1 MTKLRDGY
9 FRQINSKVGDDN
21 YLLKAQGGY
30 IGLHTG
36 RNNEA
41 NKVVRTDENGYIQA
55 GWINTTS
62 GSMDGNTPARI
73 YVSYDGYIRYMTP
86 GYFFSNLS
94 NSGNNISITVGG
106 QNRTLTVGYADNA
119 EAANYLNGYTKIITV
134 NGDINTYYPVR
145 IPNTTRKSLI
155 NTISVWRNLGLKSA
169 IYPGSHGSYTT
180 GNGGGVSCWY
190 EFVGRYNGWDGN
202 GGYYYTR
209 RAWYAYD
216 RQLSHAAAPGSA
228 VGDLFVWLRGG
239 GTEYYVSTNYP
250 FSDPVVY
257 YERTNASGSSQYPSW
272 VEPRT
277 DIGNEGILTNTYY
290 GNIIGN
296 ANTASGLSVTHYWA
310 NVAIS
315 TSSKTNTTPTFG
327 RVTISGTYPQIQLN
341 STNSESSIYYLSSDG
356 TGWATGPRAWGVSGF
371 GIGVY
376 NTSTNNG
383 VKLTILDNGNT
394 GIGTTSPDYKLQI
407 SGDSYTTGW
416 SRAANGFYVEGNDV
430 HFTHQGNIGEIDM
443 TSNNEFLWGSS
454 STSLYFNYRT
464 VSRGTTVNNY
474 IWNAGSSTSWASHNM
489 GNIWLNGSGVYLR
502 LGPQNSSHAHYE
514 TNAGV
519 SHWFN
524 KRVDVNG
531 DIWRYGTNY
540 GISSDGYFYAKG
552 VYANRDGASTYG
564 GISLYST
571 SDPITEY
578 GIAFRGTGNY
588 GKIGR
593 VQGDWATYFTMDS
606 LDNRGWIFR
615 SGGTNYASVS
625 ARGEAYFNSVGTDN
639 YIAYPSGGFFSSEG
653 STGYIIITIPANY
666 RSCTMM
672 RFNVEI
678 YNYSSGTS
686 TTYTIGGYN
695 YDDGNWYNVFAY
707 ANRQGTTGYGNLTVR
722 FGHNGTN
729 SIIWIGESNTSYSYP
744 KIRITNVTLGHGT
757 VDYNTW
763 AAGWSVTIAT
773 TAPTNVSQTVT
784 NPATNYYAE
793 SAGSANSV
801 AWANITEKPI
811 NFKAYAGDLSSG
823 GWKILQGRDS
833 SPSIAI
839 SYNNGSA
846 NWNSSTYSASM
857 VWGCN
862 DTRGLLDCGYNNST
876 VTFGGGSYGTSNDN
890 NPGWYMKISGTS
902 GTTYDLDNRWALA
915 SHNHD
920 TRYVKLDGSNVMT
933 GALTLSWSTSN
944 IMDNTTTNPR
954 IIFTEN
960 GSQKVG
966 LVYTDYDSYRLS
978 KGLKVMDVD
987 GSDAS
992 NVWFEAQG
1000 EIYANG
1006 GNKVLHTGNTYVSN
1020 GKGVINSNIITQV
1033 DNADTVDGYHYNQL
1047 PYTPWK
1053 EQWIDMTGYSES
1065 YWHPVVTDLPGTGY
1079 RRIKVSVHLNSG
1091 TRPSWSKHSSG
1102 FTCNLDLLTTAH
1114 GWGTTGS
1121 ETICLNSTYAYADQ
1135 NPVGWCQL
1143 GNASHGILL
1152 LRGGGRY
1159 LVCTDWNASW
1169 TIYNQ
1174 SITDYAGTQYA
1185 QTCGPYTS
1193 YPGIFNGSTTKNWI
1207 YAHTRGNILAE
1218 DWLSIGD
1225 YAGSY
1230 HGRSNNISGY
1240 AGEIWFGGNFHI
1252 DSQNSQNLYLNYY
1265 TGATV
1270 SIAQGGGN
1278 VGIGTDSPS
1287 MKLHVNGDGIYL
1299 NSTATC
1305 GINMYSS
1312 HNESSISYK
1321 SNGGTRTVLG
1331 TYTNRT
1337 FLWNESIGEHVSI
1350 LSSNGYVG
1358 IGTTS
1363 PGYKL
1368 DVRGTTRS
1376 TDRIYANEWIQ
1387 FDNATG
1393 LYWSNAYG
1401 AHFYPNDTS
1410 SYGQFRL
1417 AGSKNG
1423 YSGIHFGSGTGYLTL
1438 MDSGSDKGA
1447 YQENWGWLWYFN
1459 ARNSKLSL
1467 RTKSD
1472 FGADINLNGSVR
1484 TNSTYYGYG
1493 LYHLSY
1499 GSSAYALTSDGG
1511 AALISSMSVNYATS
1525 AGSAIYITPQS
1536 YTPTSDTVGG
1546 HKDGLVKWLNT
1557 DSTTGIG
1564 KNIIISESII
1574 SQWDNDSAK
1583 PYPSSVYAMIKIGG
1597 GYNHSTYGQWLL
1609 SSYNQTR
1616 LGVVGR
1622 TGSVWSS
1629 IKWIAWTSDI
1639 PTKISQLTN
1648 DSGYITSS
1656 GSCNYANSAGSASS
1670 VTVNSSDSNSTYRMV
1685 WHSGNTLYGTG
1696 GIYCNPYTDYLYA
1709 TSMNTSDWF
1718 RSTGSTGW
1726 YNESYGGGWYMT
1738 DSSWVR
1744 TYNGKG
1750 VVSSGFYHSNYGS
1763 SAYALTSDGDAAKI
1777 ADMSVNYADSAGSAS
1792 SVTVNSSD
1800 SNSTYRMVWH
1810 SGNTLYGTGGI
1821 YCNPYTDYLYATS
1834 MNTSDWFRS
1843 TGSTGWYN
1851 ESYGGG
1857 IYMSDST
1864 YVRVYND
1871 KSFYNSNSSQYAFYT
1886 PGGITVGSHLW
1897 GTSAASTWIDGQRY
1911 DRAVINVTNST
1922 DANSFWPLI
1931 RWTSSS
1937 QGRWDTIGVLGNN
1950 LYFMSSATS
1959 KTDNDYDTAAYFDMT
1974 TSRLYSNG
1982 LYHTSYGSSD
1992 YALTSDGGAALIS
2005 SMSVNYA
2012 NSAGDADTSNRT
2024 KFLETFQQNS
2034 TTNTYGSQYPIWAQ
2048 WSDSTNVRLK
2058 CTNYTVWT
2066 DKANY
2071 ANSADNANY
2080 LNQQSI
2086 SSEDTAIPDGTGFAV
2101 YKGSTSATGGDGHIM
2116 SFGWST
2122 GSYGAQIYIDT
2133 DPTYN
2138 ISIRQ
2143 RNGSAWQPWKK
2154 ILTEANYTEIVKKI
2168 NYIDT
2173 NYLFFCAGSIYKNSD
2188 ESARPYYSTG
2198 PGFSVTV
2205 TRKRSGAYQVTVINN
2220 NLRYC
2225 YIYPIIYPLFKDKG
2239 AGSCY
2244 EHGFAYLSN
2253 ADNYEVPIYIVSG
2266 GSVTFTIICG
2276 YVHTQNS
2283 WKESDFTKS
2292 NDGGGFICQIFASWQ
2307 A

>member
-1 MTKLRDGY
+1 MAQVKDLLVQGQTKFLRKAYFQDQIVSNVAQGTAPLVVASSTVVSNLNSDYLDGY
-9 FRQINSKVGDDN
+9 HASGLFTALSANSTLSITIGGTTLTSSINAATVDGKYISNYYTKSEADDRFVNVAGDTMSGTLIFSGVPGGNYTEGIRIQDASNKWAVITFGATGTAGCSPQPGEVAWVVAKEPGGKFLISPNTSYDTVGLRLEKDGNAYWRNSVILHSGN
-21 YLLKAQGGY
+21 YTSYLGY
-30 IGLHTG
+30 IGTTAVQASSTAQALTG
-36 RNNEA
+36 ITA
-41 NKVVRTDENGYIQA
+41 FTFNGASSAGTNYITGTA
-55 GWINTTS
+55 G
-62 GSMDGNTPARI
+62 RI
-73 YVSYDGYIRYMTP
+73 YFGGNFHIDSLGSNATYINHYTA
-86 GYFFSNLS
+86 
-94 NSGNNISITVGG
+94 NNV
-106 QNRTLTVGYADNA
+106 
-119 EAANYLNGYTKIITV
+119 YLV
-134 NGDINTYYPVR
+134 
-145 IPNTTRKSLI
+145 
-155 NTISVWRNLGLKSA
+155 
-169 IYPGSHGSYTT
+169 
-180 GNGGGVSCWY
+180 
-190 EFVGRYNGWDGN
+190 
-202 GGYYYTR
+202 
-209 RAWYAYD
+209 
-216 RQLSHAAAPGSA
+216 
-228 VGDLFVWLRGG
+228 
-239 GTEYYVSTNYP
+239 
-250 FSDPVVY
+250 
-257 YERTNASGSSQYPSW
+257 SGSSQ
-272 VEPRT
+272 
-277 DIGNEGILTNTYY
+277 GN
-290 GNIIGN
+290 
-296 ANTASGLSVTHYWA
+296 V
-310 NVAIS
+310 
-315 TSSKTNTTPTFG
+315 
-327 RVTISGTYPQIQLN
+327 
-341 STNSESSIYYLSSDG
+341 
-356 TGWATGPRAWGVSGF
+356 
-371 GIGVY
+371 
-376 NTSTNNG
+376 
-383 VKLTILDNGNT
+383 
-394 GIGTTSPDYKLQI
+394 GIGTTSPGYKLQI

-489 GNIWLNGSGVYLR
+489 GNIWLNGSGVYLH
-502 LGPQNSSHAHYE
+502 LGPQNSLHAHYE

-695 YDDGNWYNVFAY
+695 YEDGNWYNVFAY

-839 SYNNGSA
+839 SYNTGSA
-846 NWNSSTYSASM
+846 NWNSSKYSASM

-1114 GWGTTGS
+1114 GWGTTDS
-1121 ETICLNSTYAYADQ
+1121 ETICLNSTYDYADQ

-1438 MDSGSDKGA
+1438 MDNGSDKGA
-1447 YQENWGWLWYFN
+1447 YQENWDWLWYFN
-1459 ARNSKLSL
+1459 ARNGKLSL
-1467 RTKSD
+1467 RTSSD

-1525 AGSAIYITPQS
+1525 AGSTIYITPQS

-1546 HKDGLVKWLNT
+1546 HKDGLVNWLNT

-1597 GYNHSTYGQWLL
+1597 GYNYSTYGQWLL

-1622 TGSVWSS
+1622 SDSVWSS

-1656 GSCNYANSAGSASS
+1656 GSCNYANSAGNADTVDNMHASDFSYNVSSGNYDCNNLPYGTHSATYRFGGSPLNAFP
-1670 VTVNSSDSNSTYRMV
+1670 NSSWSNMFVIGAGSDTMTQIGAPYDADELYFRRGT
-1685 WHSGNTLYGTG
+1685 WYSDGGSIRTNEWRAILHSGNYTSYVNNYYWANVKISTSSNTGTYPTFANMKSTGRVYLDEWIQFSGSSGLYWPNTNGAHLYANTTTSYAALITQGSRGGYCGLQCGPSANYMTVMSTDTHHGLYCENTGTWEFYYNRSNDSVGIRTSSNLGYDINLSGSVGSNSSISGVGFVHTSYNSASYLLTSNG
-1696 GIYCNPYTDYLYA
+1696 GVVNESKYLKNFGSSNYVTFTVGGDANTYYPVRIHNPADYYPYSFITISRAYWETAPDTGYTSTHKGGLSMCLFWNSSCYWDGNSSGEECFCVRLNETYCNMVAGMDKIIDGTVVWLRGGGATYHIHGIAGTSQGVTVYLESYTDHASRTFSPRTWEQRTPVSVRWPGYA
-1709 TSMNTSDWF
+1709 
-1718 RSTGSTGW
+1718 
-1726 YNESYGGGWYMT
+1726 
-1738 DSSWVR
+1738 
-1744 TYNGKG
+1744 NG
-1750 VVSSGFYHSNYGS
+1750 
-1763 SAYALTSDGDAAKI
+1763 ADYAS
-1777 ADMSVNYADSAGSAS
+1777 SAGSVAWGN
-1792 SVTVNSSD
+1792 VTGKPFN
-1800 SNSTYRMVWH
+1800 W
-1810 SGNTLYGTGGI
+1810 SGQSGQPT
-1821 YCNPYTDYLYATS
+1821 
-1834 MNTSDWFRS
+1834 W
-1843 TGSTGWYN
+1843 
-1851 ESYGGG
+1851 
-1857 IYMSDST
+1857 
-1864 YVRVYND
+1864 
-1871 KSFYNSNSSQYAFYT
+1871 
-1886 PGGITVGSHLW
+1886 LW
-1897 GTSAASTWIDGQRY
+1897 GSNDG
-1911 DRAVINVTNST
+1911 TNYYVW
-1922 DANSFWPLI
+1922 NP
-1931 RWTSSS
+1931 
-1937 QGRWDTIGVLGNN
+1937 
-1950 LYFMSSATS
+1950 
-1959 KTDNDYDTAAYFDMT
+1959 
-1974 TSRLYSNG
+1974 SNFN
-1982 LYHTSYGSSD
+1982 
-1992 YALTSDGGAALIS
+1992 
-2005 SMSVNYA
+2005 VNYA
-2012 NSAGDADTSNRT
+2012 NSAGSVKQLTSLGNYTYSNLSTDIPTNAVSYKIVASGGAVLGDSQYNVLHIPWSSGDWGTYLLFGANNGRFGI
-2024 KFLETFQQNS
+2024 KFKHTGDVRELPTILTTSSSNVTSLDCKKYSSIYVTRSSTQTMTLS
-2034 TTNTYGSQYPIWAQ
+2034 TTPNEGMECHIVIYNSGSSNITITLPSSYRKNITSITIAPGAFGEV
-2048 WSDSTNVRLK
+2048 NVM
-2058 CTNYTVWT
+2058 TI
-2066 DKANY
+2066 
-2071 ANSADNANY
+2071 NSIV
-2080 LNQQSI
+2080 LVR
-2086 SSEDTAIPDGTGFAV
+2086 AV
-2101 YKGSTSATGGDGHIM
+2101 
-2116 SFGWST
+2116 
-2122 GSYGAQIYIDT
+2122 
-2133 DPTYN
+2133 
-2138 ISIRQ
+2138 
-2143 RNGSAWQPWKK
+2143 
-2154 ILTEANYTEIVKKI
+2154 
-2168 NYIDT
+2168 
-2173 NYLFFCAGSIYKNSD
+2173 
-2188 ESARPYYSTG
+2188 
-2198 PGFSVTV
+2198 
-2205 TRKRSGAYQVTVINN
+2205 
-2220 NLRYC
+2220 
-2225 YIYPIIYPLFKDKG
+2225 
-2239 AGSCY
+2239 
-2244 EHGFAYLSN
+2244 
-2253 ADNYEVPIYIVSG
+2253 
-2266 GSVTFTIICG
+2266 
-2276 YVHTQNS
+2276 
-2283 WKESDFTKS
+2283 
-2292 NDGGGFICQIFASWQ
+2292 
-2307 A
+2307 

>member
-73 YVSYDGYIRYMTP
+73 YASYDGYIRYMTP

-383 VKLTILDNGNT
+383 VKLTILDNGNV
-394 GIGTTSPDYKLQI
+394 GIGTTSPGYKLQI

-416 SRAANGFYVEGNDV
+416 SRAANGFYVEGTGV
-430 HFTHQGNIGEIDM
+430 HFTHQKSGVGEIDM

-454 STSLYFNYRT
+454 TATLYFNYRT

-489 GNIWLNGSGVYLR
+489 GNIWLNDSGVYLR

-793 SAGSANSV
+793 SAGSAGYADNANKLDNIDSTGFLAWTGMSRSGGSSAPFQTSV
-801 AWANITEKPI
+801 DFFNNTANLNAGARMIYSYLGGEYTILYTRRSDDVGHGTILRWGYPDNYIRMIRMISGSPQTSDWEKI
-811 NFKAYAGDLSSG
+811 SAGYADSAGDADKLDGYHANDFATAGHTHDGRYLRYEGWWSSG
-823 GWKILQGRDS
+823 SGQNVDNANGMTFVYGDHGSPNGWGILCTFDYT
-833 SPSIAI
+833 
-839 SYNNGSA
+839 YNSDYKFQLFAEG
-846 NWNSSTYSASM
+846 YSASGM
-857 VWGCN
+857 YYRCRSS
-862 DTRGLLDCGYNNST
+862 DRGGWTSWKT
-876 VTFGGGSYGTSNDN
+876 VID
-890 NPGWYMKISGTS
+890 
-902 GTTYDLDNRWALA
+902 
-915 SHNHD
+915 
-920 TRYVKLDGSNVMT
+920 DG
-933 GALTLSWSTSN
+933 N
-944 IMDNTTTNPR
+944 I
-954 IIFTEN
+954 
-960 GSQKVG
+960 GSQ
-966 LVYTDYDSYRLS
+966 
-978 KGLKVMDVD
+978 
-987 GSDAS
+987 
-992 NVWFEAQG
+992 
-1000 EIYANG
+1000 
-1006 GNKVLHTGNTYVSN
+1006 
-1020 GKGVINSNIITQV
+1020 
-1033 DNADTVDGYHYNQL
+1033 
-1047 PYTPWK
+1047 
-1053 EQWIDMTGYSES
+1053 
-1065 YWHPVVTDLPGTGY
+1065 
-1079 RRIKVSVHLNSG
+1079 
-1091 TRPSWSKHSSG
+1091 
-1102 FTCNLDLLTTAH
+1102 
-1114 GWGTTGS
+1114 
-1121 ETICLNSTYAYADQ
+1121 
-1135 NPVGWCQL
+1135 
-1143 GNASHGILL
+1143 
-1152 LRGGGRY
+1152 
-1159 LVCTDWNASW
+1159 
-1169 TIYNQ
+1169 
-1174 SITDYAGTQYA
+1174 
-1185 QTCGPYTS
+1185 
-1193 YPGIFNGSTTKNWI
+1193 
-1207 YAHTRGNILAE
+1207 
-1218 DWLSIGD
+1218 
-1225 YAGSY
+1225 
-1230 HGRSNNISGY
+1230 
-1240 AGEIWFGGNFHI
+1240 
-1252 DSQNSQNLYLNYY
+1252 
-1265 TGATV
+1265 
-1270 SIAQGGGN
+1270 
-1278 VGIGTDSPS
+1278 
-1287 MKLHVNGDGIYL
+1287 
-1299 NSTATC
+1299 
-1305 GINMYSS
+1305 
-1312 HNESSISYK
+1312 
-1321 SNGGTRTVLG
+1321 
-1331 TYTNRT
+1331 
-1337 FLWNESIGEHVSI
+1337 
-1350 LSSNGYVG
+1350 
-1358 IGTTS
+1358 
-1363 PGYKL
+1363 
-1368 DVRGTTRS
+1368 
-1376 TDRIYANEWIQ
+1376 
-1387 FDNATG
+1387 
-1393 LYWSNAYG
+1393 
-1401 AHFYPNDTS
+1401 
-1410 SYGQFRL
+1410 
-1417 AGSKNG
+1417 
-1423 YSGIHFGSGTGYLTL
+1423 
-1438 MDSGSDKGA
+1438 
-1447 YQENWGWLWYFN
+1447 
-1459 ARNSKLSL
+1459 
-1467 RTKSD
+1467 
-1472 FGADINLNGSVR
+1472 
-1484 TNSTYYGYG
+1484 
-1493 LYHLSY
+1493 
-1499 GSSAYALTSDGG
+1499 
-1511 AALISSMSVNYATS
+1511 SVNYANYSEYSTRLDGGAIAGWGTLTSSNGFSGIAAYDWGDKGAFCWAGKSDKMYMQVDGWFYQNEGQYRVLDTSDAGSLSVNYANYAGYLTAYTSSTGGTGANKLYLWHDWNNTGSLGTYFHGIWVGSPDGNIGYDLAYLHGDKTHLYMRSYDYGTWNSWYKICTNADTYVASDGTNRGIIDGSEVASVRHLLINGVTWNSDWNWSGQSGQPSWLWGSNDGVNMYVWDPSNFSVNYADS

-1959 KTDNDYDTAAYFDMT
+1959 KTDNGYDTAAYFDMT

-2101 YKGSTSATGGDGHIM
+2101 YKGNTSATGGDGHIM

-2239 AGSCY
+2239 SGSCY